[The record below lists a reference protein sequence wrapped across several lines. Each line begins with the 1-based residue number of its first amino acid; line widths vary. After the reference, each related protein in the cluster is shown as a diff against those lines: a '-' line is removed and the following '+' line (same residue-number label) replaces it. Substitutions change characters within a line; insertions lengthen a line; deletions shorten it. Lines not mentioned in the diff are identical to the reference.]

1 MDEPRIR
8 RPAARPARR
17 DARAAALGGLALA
30 LVAACSKGPEPSS
43 ASSPAAPASAAS
55 QAPAATPY
63 GAVGGPA
70 TAPADGGI
78 AWRKPRD
85 EAEVDALFAEARER
99 RQPVFLY
106 WGAAWCPPCNQVK
119 ATLFTRP
126 DFIDR
131 SHAFVPVYLDG
142 DLPGAQ
148 KLGERFRVRGYPT
161 MVLLR
166 PDGSELT
173 RLPGEVDAERYLQ
186 VMALGLESARPVS
199 EVLAQARRAPAT
211 LRAEDW
217 RLLAYY
223 SWDTDEQQLLTQAE
237 LAATLRRLA
246 ADCPREQGEAGTRLL
261 LKALA
266 AGAEAERASPPARRK
281 ADAAGDATARERLLA
296 VLADDALARRNLD
309 LVTLLAEPLSRALAA
324 PGTPEHEQLVAT
336 WGAALDRLTA
346 DTRLSHGDRIAALG
360 ARVELARAEAA
371 PGGAS
376 GAEAD
381 APLGS
386 VLLEHVRA
394 QVARADREV
403 ADPVERQSV
412 IPNAAD
418 VLAEAGLGDE
428 SDRLLEAELKRSI
441 APYYA
446 MLGLA
451 ANAKARGDRAGALAW
466 YERAYAAA
474 QGPATRVQW
483 GGSYVNALLELAPQ
497 DAPRIEAAARQV
509 LGELQGQ
516 SDAFYARSLAR
527 LEKMSRALLA
537 WGRDGAPA
545 ERRAEVLGRL
555 RTQRDALCAALP
567 EADPQRAACRGLL
580 AEAAAARRHA

>member
-8 RPAARPARR
+8 RPAAGPARR
-17 DARAAALGGLALA
+17 DARAGALGAAALA
-30 LVAACSKGPEPSS
+30 LVAACSKGPGPEASPPAPS
-43 ASSPAAPASAAS
+43 APAAS

-63 GAVGGPA
+63 GSVDRPSA
-70 TAPADGGI
+70 APADGGV
-78 AWRKPRD
+78 AWRKPHG

-99 RQPVFLY
+99 RRPVFLY
-106 WGAAWCPPCNQVK
+106 WGADWCPPCNQVK

-126 DFIDR
+126 DFVEKSR
-131 SHAFVPVYLDG
+131 AFVPIYLDG

-186 VMALGLESARPVS
+186 VMTFGLEGARPVS
-199 EVLAQARRAPAT
+199 EVLAQARRAPGT
-211 LRAEDW
+211 LGAEDW
-217 RLLAYY
+217 RRLAYY
-223 SWDTDEQQLLTQAE
+223 GWDTDEQQLLPQADM
-237 LAATLRRLA
+237 AATLQRLA
-246 ADCPREQGEAGTRLL
+246 ADCPREQAEAGTRLL

-266 AGAEAERASPPARRK
+266 ARAEAEPAARPARGV
-281 ADAAGDATARERLLA
+281 AGDAAARERLLE
-296 VLADDALARRNLD
+296 VLADDALTRRNVD
-309 LVTLLAEPLSRALAA
+309 LVTMLARPLSRTLAA
-324 PGTPEHEQLVAT
+324 TGTPEHEQLVAT

-346 DTRLSHGDRIAALG
+346 DRRLSQGDRIAALA
-360 ARVELARAEAA
+360 ARVELARAEEA

-376 GAEAD
+376 AAEAA
-381 APLGS
+381 APLGP

-394 QVARADREV
+394 QVARADREMT
-403 ADPVERQSV
+403 DPVERQSV

-418 VLAEAGLGDE
+418 VLAEAGLGEE
-428 SDRLLEAELKRSI
+428 SDRLLESELKRSI

-451 ANAKARGDRAGALAW
+451 ANARARGDRTGALAW

-483 GGSYVNALLELAPQ
+483 GGSYVNALVELAPR

-509 LGELQGQ
+509 LEELRSQP
-516 SDAFYARSLAR
+516 DAFYARSLTR

-537 WGRDGAPA
+537 WSRDGAPA

-555 RTQRDALCAALP
+555 RAQRDALCAALP
-567 EADPQRAACRGLL
+567 ETDPQRAACRDLL
-580 AEAAAARRHA
+580 AGAAAPRPHA

>member
-17 DARAAALGGLALA
+17 DARAGALVAAAALA
-30 LVAACSKGPEPSS
+30 LVAACSKGPEPG
-43 ASSPAAPASAAS
+43 AAPPAASAPAAS

-63 GAVGGPA
+63 GSVGEPSS
-70 TAPADGGI
+70 APADGGV
-78 AWRKPRD
+78 AWRRPHG

-126 DFIDR
+126 DFIER
-131 SHAFVPVYLDG
+131 SRAFVPVYLDG

-186 VMALGLESARPVS
+186 VMALGLEGSRPVR
-199 EVLAQARRAPAT
+199 EVLAQARRAPGT
-211 LRAEDW
+211 LGAEDW
-217 RLLAYY
+217 RRLAYY
-223 SWDTDEQQLLTQAE
+223 SWDTDEQQLLPQAE
-237 LAATLRRLA
+237 LAATLQRLA
-246 ADCPREQGEAGTRLL
+246 ADCPREQAEAGTRLL

-266 AGAEAERASPPARRK
+266 ARAEAEASTPRRPSRAAVDT
-281 ADAAGDATARERLLA
+281 AARERLLE

-309 LVTLLAEPLSRALAA
+309 LVTVLAGPLSRALAA
-324 PGTPEHEQLVAT
+324 PGTPEQEQLVAT

-346 DTRLSHGDRIAALG
+346 DARLSQGDRIAALA
-360 ARVELARAEAA
+360 ARVELARAEASL
-371 PGGAS
+371 GGAA
-376 GAEAD
+376 GAEVAT
-381 APLGS
+381 PLGP

-403 ADPVERQSV
+403 TDPVERQSV
-412 IPNAAD
+412 IPDAAD
-418 VLAEAGLGDE
+418 VLAEAGLGEE

-451 ANAKARGDRAGALAW
+451 ANAKGRGDRAGALAW

-483 GGSYVNALLELAPQ
+483 GGSYVNALVELAPH

-509 LGELQGQ
+509 LDELRSQP
-516 SDAFYARSLAR
+516 DAFYARSLAR

-537 WGRDGAPA
+537 WGRDGAPP

-555 RTQRDALCAALP
+555 RAQRDALCAALP
-567 EADPQRAACRGLL
+567 AADPQRAACRGLL
-580 AEAAAARRHA
+580 AGAAAPRPHA

>member
-1 MDEPRIR
+1 VGED
-8 RPAARPARR
+8 
-17 DARAAALGGLALA
+17 LATVPLA
-30 LVAACSKGPEPSS
+30 E
-43 ASSPAAPASAAS
+43 
-55 QAPAATPY
+55 
-63 GAVGGPA
+63 
-70 TAPADGGI
+70 
-78 AWRKPRD
+78 
-85 EAEVDALFAEARER
+85 
-99 RQPVFLY
+99 
-106 WGAAWCPPCNQVK
+106 
-119 ATLFTRP
+119 
-126 DFIDR
+126 
-131 SHAFVPVYLDG
+131 
-142 DLPGAQ
+142 
-148 KLGERFRVRGYPT
+148 
-161 MVLLR
+161 
-166 PDGSELT
+166 
-173 RLPGEVDAERYLQ
+173 
-186 VMALGLESARPVS
+186 
-199 EVLAQARRAPAT
+199 
-211 LRAEDW
+211 LRAERA
-217 RLLAYY
+217 RL
-223 SWDTDEQQLLTQAE
+223 
-237 LAATLRRLA
+237 
-246 ADCPREQGEAGTRLL
+246 QGEEDAVSYVRRVSQARL
-261 LKALA
+261 
-266 AGAEAERASPPARRK
+266 
-281 ADAAGDATARERLLA
+281 D
-296 VLADDALARRNLD
+296 
-309 LVTLLAEPLSRALAA
+309 
-324 PGTPEHEQLVAT
+324 
-336 WGAALDRLTA
+336 
-346 DTRLSHGDRIAALG
+346 
-360 ARVELARAEAA
+360 LARAEAP
-371 PGGAS
+371 PGGAA
-376 GAEAD
+376 GAD
-381 APLGS
+381 APPPLGS

-537 WGRDGAPA
+537 WGRDGAAA
-545 ERRAEVLGRL
+545 ERRGEVLGRL

-580 AEAAAARRHA
+580 AQAAAARRHA